1 MNKLTIVHL
10 LLLLFVTTNFCQA
23 QNMAPNPSFENYSNT
38 FCGIQFPS
46 DFNQIMAD
54 WVNPTYA
61 APQVFFTNIAD
72 TCYNYQPE
80 SLYSGPIGIKGNQS
94 PRTGNVMVGIWLY
107 TIQDLNQRQY
117 VQLELPSPMI
127 TGNSYVV
134 EFYVS
139 LADSMEYS
147 IDKIG
152 AFLSI
157 NTPSSTNDGPLNYL
171 PQILSNNFVDDV
183 TNWVLISDTIVA
195 QDAYSSITIG
205 NFNDD
210 NSTNTM
216 SNPTSSG
223 AVGTYGAFYFVDD
236 IRIEEINSIGI
247 NDIQND
253 ELRIYPT
260 IVTDILNLSIPL
272 DSWVRIYNSHGQLM
286 FSQHM
291 MNGLKEINTSSL
303 SKGIYFVSVQN
314 DLKILTRR
322 IIK

>member
-1 MNKLTIVHL
+1 MCCTV
-10 LLLLFVTTNFCQA
+10 
-23 QNMAPNPSFENYSNT
+23 
-38 FCGIQFPS
+38 
-46 DFNQIMAD
+46 
-54 WVNPTYA
+54 
-61 APQVFFTNIAD
+61 
-72 TCYNYQPE
+72 
-80 SLYSGPIGIKGNQS
+80 
-94 PRTGNVMVGIWLY
+94 
-107 TIQDLNQRQY
+107 
-117 VQLELPSPMI
+117 
-127 TGNSYVV
+127 SY

-157 NTPSSTNDGPLNYL
+157 NTPSSTNNGPLNYL

-195 QDAYSSITIG
+195 QDDYSSITIG

-291 MNGLKEINTSSL
+291 MHGLKEINTSSL

>member
-1 MNKLTIVHL
+1 
-10 LLLLFVTTNFCQA
+10 
-23 QNMAPNPSFENYSNT
+23 
-38 FCGIQFPS
+38 
-46 DFNQIMAD
+46 
-54 WVNPTYA
+54 
-61 APQVFFTNIAD
+61 
-72 TCYNYQPE
+72 
-80 SLYSGPIGIKGNQS
+80 
-94 PRTGNVMVGIWLY
+94 
-107 TIQDLNQRQY
+107 
-117 VQLELPSPMI
+117 MI

-157 NTPSSTNDGPLNYL
+157 NTPSSTNNGPLNYL

-195 QDAYSSITIG
+195 QDDYSSITIG

-291 MNGLKEINTSSL
+291 MHGLKEINTSSL